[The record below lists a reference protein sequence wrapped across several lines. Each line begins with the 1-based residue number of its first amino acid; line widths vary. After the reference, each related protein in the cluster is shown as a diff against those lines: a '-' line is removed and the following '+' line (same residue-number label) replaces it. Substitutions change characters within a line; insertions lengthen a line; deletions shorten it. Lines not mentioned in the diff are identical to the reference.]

1 MSSTAVTKRQ
11 LNVTGRQ
18 LRELRHNRGLSP
30 EQLGNRVGCSGRTIR
45 RIEDGGTR
53 PTVRTMFLIAK
64 EFEREVVELWPLS

>member
-1 MSSTAVTKRQ
+1 MSSSAVTNRQ

-45 RIEDGGTR
+45 RLEEGKR
-53 PTVRTMFLIAK
+53 PTVRTMFLIAQ
-64 EFEREVVELWPLS
+64 EFEREVIELWPLS